1 MVQISEKVTHVGVGF
16 PRIATMHFPSE
27 VDCEREALGELE
39 RLAQLDDGSGIIE
52 PQLISYL
59 DSLGDDAYDM
69 PCLRVAGQT
78 LLGEVLTGLGEDEHV
93 ASVLERNI
101 ADSIPWIGMT
111 EGEALRV
118 RAAQVVVIRLLR
130 IIARMEAVELR
141 DVVARCQRSIVPP
154 AIQLAL
160 SLTVDVLGAAALD
173 AHPDDMV
180 RVVLD
185 YADRVMWLAD
195 GELIDYFAELEQIV
209 QARERD
215 LRFGETGP
223 AHFQ

>member
-1 MVQISEKVTHVGVGF
+1 
-16 PRIATMHFPSE
+16 MHYPSE
-27 VDCEREALGELE
+27 VDCEHEALGEIE

-69 PCLRVAGQT
+69 PCLRIAGQT
-78 LLGEVLTGLGEDEHV
+78 LLGEVLTGLGEDEYV

-101 ADSIPWIGMT
+101 ADSVVIPGMT
-111 EGEALRV
+111 EGEAIRA

-130 IIARMEAVELR
+130 VIARMEAVELR
-141 DVVARCQRSIVPP
+141 EVVAGQCARPEIP
-154 AIQLAL
+154 AAVRTALAL
-160 SLTVDVLGAAALD
+160 TIDVLAAAALD

-185 YADRVMWLAD
+185 YADQVMWLAD
-195 GELIDYFAELEQIV
+195 AELIDYFSELEEIV
-209 QARERD
+209 QDRERS
-215 LRFGETGP
+215 LRFGEPG
-223 AHFQ
+223 AARSS